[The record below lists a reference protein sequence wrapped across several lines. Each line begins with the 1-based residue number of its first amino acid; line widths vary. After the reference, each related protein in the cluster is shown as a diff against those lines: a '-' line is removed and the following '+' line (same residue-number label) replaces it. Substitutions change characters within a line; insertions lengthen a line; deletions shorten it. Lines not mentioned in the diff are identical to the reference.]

1 MKRLLKVLCIMMVM
15 VFCVTNV
22 KYAYAEGMS
31 TRTIIRYLATGE
43 SDSGRIK
50 VYANLVVQDSSNE
63 IIDYSIADIT
73 GVFGVSNTN
82 VVHSEITNNGTMLLV
97 EVEYDY
103 KGSYQIEAVYID
115 M

>member
-1 MKRLLKVLCIMMVM
+1 MKRFFKVLCIMMVM

-22 KYAYAEGMS
+22 KYAYAEGLS
-31 TRTIIRYLATGE
+31 TRTILRYQASGFSE
-43 SDSGRIK
+43 SGRIK
-50 VYANLVVQDSSNE
+50 VYATLVVQDSSNE
-63 IIDYSIADIT
+63 IIDYTVTTIA

-82 VVHSEITNNGTMLLV
+82 VVNSEITNNGTMLLV

>member
-1 MKRLLKVLCIMMVM
+1 MKRFFKVLCIMMVM

-22 KYAYAEGMS
+22 KYVYAEEMS
-31 TRTIIRYLATGE
+31 TRTIIRYLATGD

-63 IIDYSIADIT
+63 IIDYSVIDIA
-73 GVFGVSNTN
+73 GVFGVSDAK
-82 VVHSEITNNGTMLLV
+82 VYHSEITNNGTQVLV
-97 EVEYDY
+97 EVDYDY
-103 KGSYQIEAVYID
+103 KGSFQREAVYID